1 MSAHAALKDAGYLVT
16 SCGTGSAVRL
26 PGPSIDK
33 PNIYAFGTPYETMF
47 QDLMKKDSRLY
58 EANGLLPM
66 LDRNRH
72 IKSAPERWQECRRVS
87 DVVITC
93 EERCFDSVCED
104 LLSRRQELNR
114 PVHVINVE
122 IKDNH
127 EEAQK
132 AANAILS
139 LAEMIEQARDIDED
153 MDEILEKQQQCFAY
167 PLLHTVAYY

>member
-1 MSAHAALKDAGYLVT
+1 M
-16 SCGTGSAVRL
+16 RL

-93 EERCFDSVCED
+93 EERCFDSVCEGAYTILVCLAMKKLTHVSD

-114 PVHVINVE
+114 PVHIINVE

-139 LAEMIEQARDIDED
+139 LAD
-153 MDEILEKQQQCFAY
+153 MVRKKSHFFFFFFFFRPVLGIFDASYILTTRLNK
-167 PLLHTVAYY
+167 LVT